1 MFYTGTAGDVVW
13 HHLAYRSTTPE
24 EFLERRAMQK
34 AALARYLRQSVLQWD
49 DVEVTEISDWYER
62 LKILLENEA
71 PTRSV
76 TED

>member
-13 HHLAYRSTTPE
+13 RHLVYHSTTSE
-24 EFLERRAMQK
+24 EILEHREMQK
-34 AALARYLRQSVLQWD
+34 AALARYLRQSLLQWD
-49 DVEVTEISDWYER
+49 DVEVTEISAWYER